1 MRKVVLSVLL
11 FFSVVSVFADGKK
24 KAQNHIDSALT
35 AGNGT

>member
-1 MRKVVLSVLL
+1 MIGNKMEKAGNKIRVKK
-11 FFSVVSVFADGKK
+11 GKK